1 MQASNSEPID
11 SNITSGENKSYWIA
25 STQPIVFEKLQ
36 QDIDTDVLIVGGGIA
51 GLTTAYC
58 LLKAG
63 RKIILVEDGYIGSG
77 ETGRTTAHL
86 TNALDDRYFELENI
100 FGKEKATLAANSHTA
115 AIQWIANTINHE
127 NIDCNFKRVP
137 GYLFLSGSDKKETL
151 EKEYAAT
158 KSAGLLTEMLEQVPA
173 LEAEEGKWC
182 IKFPDQGQFHIMK
195 YLKGLTDAII
205 GMGGKI
211 YTETKAEDITK
222 EGAKANGYDIKAKHI
237 VVATNTP
244 INDLVTMH
252 TKQWP
257 YRTYVIAAKVPK
269 GKLSYSL
276 WWDTGDH
283 DSKWIAA
290 PYHYVRLEEYDN
302 QYDLLIS
309 GGEDHK
315 TGQADDEHIA
325 EENRYDKLIE
335 WTKKRFPAMQE
346 VAYKWSGQVMEPIDS
361 MAFIGK
367 NPGNDNIYIITG
379 DSGNGM
385 THGTL
390 GGIILTDII
399 TGNKNPWEDLYNP
412 SRITLKTTGDY
423 LHEVGNMVAQ
433 LADWI
438 SAGDVKDA
446 EDLKPGEG
454 GIISSGLKK
463 IAVYRDEQNKLHA
476 CTAVCPHLGGILQWN
491 AEEKSFDCPLHGSR
505 FTTVG
510 KVINGPAST
519 DLKRIEIKQDAVMSN

>member
-1 MQASNSEPID
+1 MNTSASEPID
-11 SNITSGENKSYWIA
+11 SNITSGENKSFWTA
-25 STQPIVFEKLQ
+25 STKPIIFEKLKQ
-36 QDIDTDVLIVGGGIA
+36 NIETDILIVGGGIA

-63 RKIILVEDGYIGSG
+63 RKVILVEDGYIGSG
-77 ETGRTTAHL
+77 ETGRTTAHI
-86 TNALDDRYFELENI
+86 TCALDDRYFELERI
-100 FGKEKATLAANSHTA
+100 FGKEKAMLAANSHME
-115 AIQWIANTINHE
+115 AIQFIANTVKHE

-158 KSAGLLTEMLEQVPA
+158 KSAGLLTEMLEQVPG
-173 LEAEEGKWC
+173 LEAENGKWC
-182 IKFPDQGQFHIMK
+182 IKFPEQGQFHIMK
-195 YLKGLTDAII
+195 YLRGLADAIT

-269 GKLSYSL
+269 GKLAYSL

-315 TGQADDEHIA
+315 TGQADDENIL
-325 EENRYDKLIE
+325 EENRYEKLIE

-346 VAYKWSGQVMEPIDS
+346 VTYKWSGQVMEPIDC
-361 MAFIGK
+361 MAFLGR
-367 NPGNDNIYIITG
+367 NPGSNNIYIITG

-399 TGNKNPWEDLYNP
+399 TGNKNPWEDFYSP

-423 LHEVGNMVAQ
+423 LHEAGNMVVQ
-433 LADWI
+433 YADWI
-438 SAGDVKDA
+438 TKGDVKDA
-446 EDLKPGEG
+446 DELKPGQG
-454 GIISSGLKK
+454 GIISSGINK
-463 IAVYRDEQNKLHA
+463 IAAYRDEQNNLHI
-476 CTAVCPHLGGILQWN
+476 CTAVCPHLGAILQWN
-491 AEEKSFDCPLHGSR
+491 AEEKSFDCPAHGSR

-519 DLKRIEIKQDAVMSN
+519 DLKRIQVKEENKI